1 MKLALSEQLIEQIN
15 HHTRAVQHSLGRHD
29 RPHGLLLPD
38 QVQLRLFM
46 QQTGHPLYPAL
57 RPHRDTL
64 EELLRHQPPVLA
76 LVFLPDQLVVLL
88 PIDANYTQF

>member
-1 MKLALSEQLIEQIN
+1 MKLVLSELLVEQIN

-38 QVQLRLFM
+38 QAQLRLFF

-57 RPHRDTL
+57 WPHRETL
-64 EELLRHQPPVLA
+64 EELLHYQPPVLV

-88 PIDANYTQF
+88 PIDFDYM